1 MMSEIGDASQSAR
14 RTSSSTRMPDFAYR
28 IVSLMHD
35 NPILPIFRRLGWI
48 FLFTKGVT
56 GGNNHG

>member
-1 MMSEIGDASQSAR
+1 MMGEIGDASQSAR
-14 RTSSSTRMPDFAYR
+14 RTSSNTQMLDFAYM

-35 NPILPIFRRLGWI
+35 NPILPIFRRPVRI